1 MLNETGFSVAR
12 WPFISSGTCPPPALF
27 PAPVQARPVQRAG
40 RGIQSEGSCDLMQD
54 MQDQGSL
61 FQADFLQQLFE
72 ARLVMKTVVQRV
84 KLEPMI

>member
-27 PAPVQARPVQRAG
+27 PAPVQARPVQREG
-40 RGIQSEGSCDLMQD
+40 RGIQGEGSCDL